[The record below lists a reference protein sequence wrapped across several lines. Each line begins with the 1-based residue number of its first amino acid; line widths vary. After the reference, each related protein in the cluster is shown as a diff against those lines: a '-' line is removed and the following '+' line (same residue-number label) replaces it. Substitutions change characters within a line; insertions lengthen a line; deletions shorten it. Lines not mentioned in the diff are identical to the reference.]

1 MNRYLYFL
9 FLAILMGCISDGET
23 EKYQGSRNNIVNAK
37 TEVKEIS
44 IDEVLIGS
52 LVRLEILNDWLII
65 HDCASL
71 DTLIQIFDKNHF
83 IRVGR
88 ATVRGEGP
96 KEITNMGNI
105 IIDKERRLLHITD
118 FGKNKIFFFS
128 MDSILNNPSYFPKE
142 YVNIKDLVFP
152 DRYMYFNDT
161 LCLARIITK
170 KKGTPFQQSL
180 AFWNMKSGDIRPLEY
195 AHPEVER
202 KRATFIASREKDL
215 IVECYSHHDLMTIC
229 DFQGHLKYNI
239 YGSRWDN
246 RMSNRIHYYD
256 RVCLYKD
263 KIIAAYSGGD
273 NMTEYEPTCFLIF
286 DLEGN
291 YIKTINIGYR
301 FQDYCIDEENNRI
314 IMAMNEDFQFAY
326 WNIGDHI

>member
-1 MNRYLYFL
+1 MNKTFYFL
-9 FLAILMGCISDGET
+9 LLIILIGCVSKNDT
-23 EKYQGSRNNIVNAK
+23 EKYQGSRNNIVNVK
-37 TEVKEIS
+37 TEVKEIV

-71 DTLIQIFDKNHF
+71 DTLIHVFDKNNF
-83 IRVGR
+83 TRVGKT
-88 ATVRGEGP
+88 AIRGEGP

-105 IIDKERRLLHITD
+105 IIDKEQGLLHIPD
-118 FGKNKIFFFS
+118 LGKNKIFFFN
-128 MDSILNNPSYFPKE
+128 MDSILNVPSYFPKE
-142 YVNIKDLVFP
+142 YVNIQDLVFS

-170 KKGTPFQQSL
+170 KKNVPFQQSL
-180 AFWNMKSGDIRPLEY
+180 AFWNMKNGDIHSLEY

-215 IVECYSHHDLMTIC
+215 IIECYSHHDLMTIC
-229 DFQGHLKYNI
+229 DFQGRLKYNI

-256 RVCLYKD
+256 KVVIYKD

-273 NMTEYEPTCFLIF
+273 NMTAYEPTCFLIF

-291 YIKTINIGYR
+291 YIKTIDIGYR
-301 FQDYCIDEENNRI
+301 FQDFCIDEENNRI
-314 IMAMNEDFQFAY
+314 VMAMNDNLQFAY
-326 WNIGDHI
+326 WDIKDNI